1 MEKTLSREFQRALEE
16 KYLESHKR
24 ARSAFSQQTANMLLT
39 PAQMRE
45 MERRYM
51 EESGVASID
60 LMERAARALTDALL
74 QRFGAD
80 RTIFFACG
88 PGGNGGDGLAAARLY
103 QAAGGRAAFAL
114 CGEVKSP
121 DAVEN
126 LRRAREAGVREIDMD
141 GGERPDVWVDALFGT
156 GLSRALSGKALDFV
170 GRING
175 DRARGSRIVA
185 VDIPS
190 GISGLSG
197 GGPDGETGEDFV
209 RADVTITF
217 QRPKVGHYLD
227 FGLVATGELAVAD
240 IGIPAEYLPKKEI
253 AYLYEVPASF
263 RGYTFPRNTH
273 KGGRGHVLIV
283 AGSMGM
289 AGAAAL
295 CAGAALRSGAGL
307 VTVAC
312 PASIVPILQVLEPCA
327 MCVPLPEKDGALAA
341 KAADI
346 LWELRDGK
354 QIVAGPGLSRRCAP
368 EVLEALLAPK
378 DGRPASLVLDADALN
393 ILAEHRELLAMAS
406 LSCVLTPHPGEARRL
421 LGREL
426 TDPVSDARALAALGD
441 ELGCKVVLKGASRVV
456 CEGAPVNGRA
466 HPVFIS
472 TTGGSGMAK
481 GGSGDVFAGL
491 LAGLRCC
498 EWCNIAAAC
507 EVHGLAGVLAEE
519 KYGDTAMT
527 SRDLLEMLPE
537 AFRRLAA
544 RREEQP

>member
-1 MEKTLSREFQRALEE
+1 MALGTLI
-16 KYLESHKR
+16 
-24 ARSAFSQQTANMLLT
+24 LT
-39 PAQMRE
+39 PEQMRK
-45 MERRYM
+45 MEQFYFA
-51 EESGVASID
+51 ESGVASIEV
-60 LMERAARALTDALL
+60 MEQAASALASLL
-74 QRFGAD
+74 VERFGNF

-88 PGGNGGDGLAAARLY
+88 PGGNGGDGLAAARLLKPRG
-103 QAAGGRAAFAL
+103 ADVAFVLA
-114 CGEVKSP
+114 EEPKSP
-121 DAVEN
+121 DAIEN
-126 LRRAREAGVREIDMD
+126 LRRAREAGVRELSVNSR
-141 GGERPDVWVDALFGT
+141 ERPDVWVDALFGT
-156 GLSRALSGKALDFV
+156 GLSRAPAGNAAALI
-170 GRING
+170 RRMNQ
-175 DRARGSRIVA
+175 DRLRHGSKVVA

-190 GISGLSG
+190 GLSGLSG
-197 GGPDGETGEDFV
+197 RGFPSAHDNTEHPGICV
-209 RADVTITF
+209 YADVTLALRYAKT
-217 QRPKVGHYLD
+217 GHYLND
-227 FGLVATGELAVAD
+227 GLDVCGEVRTANIDIRPTQAWREFLDATGRN
-240 IGIPAEYLPKKEI
+240 YLFDAPQDFMPQ
-253 AYLYEVPASF
+253 Y
-263 RGYTFPRNTH
+263 PRNTH
-273 KGGRGHVLIV
+273 KGERGHVLVV
-283 AGSMGM
+283 AGSVGM

-341 KAADI
+341 EAADI
-346 LWELRDGK
+346 LWELRNGK
-354 QIVAGPGLSRRCAP
+354 RIVAGPGLSRRCAP

-456 CEGAPVNGRA
+456 CEGAPLNGRA
-466 HPVFIS
+466 QPVFIS
-472 TTGGSGMAK
+472 TTGGPGMAK

-519 KYGDTAMT
+519 KYGDSAMT

-544 RREEQP
+544 LREEQP

>member
-1 MEKTLSREFQRALEE
+1 METNFSPEFLRALKD
-16 KYLESHKR
+16 KYLQSHKR
-24 ARSAFSQQTANMLLT
+24 ARSAFYQQTANMLLT

-156 GLSRALSGKALDFV
+156 GLSRALSGEALDFV

-175 DRARGSRIVA
+175 DRARGSRVVA

-190 GISGLSG
+190 GVSGLSG
-197 GGPDGETGEDFV
+197 GGPDGETDEDEDFV

-253 AYLYEVPASF
+253 VYLYEVPASF

-273 KGGRGHVLIV
+273 KGDRGHVLIV

-295 CAGAALRSGAGL
+295 CAGAALRCGAGL

-327 MCVPLPEKDGALAA
+327 MCAPLPEKDGALSAEAA
-341 KAADI
+341 AP
-346 LWELRDGK
+346 LRELARGK
-354 QIVAGPGLSRRCAP
+354 DSIAIGPGLSRRCAP
-368 EVLEALLAPK
+368 EVLEAVLESKQYGKL
-378 DGRPASLVLDADALN
+378 RPPTVIDADALN
-393 ILAEHRELLAMAS
+393 LLAAHPE
-406 LSCVLTPHPGEARRL
+406 LQARLDRQCLLTPHPGEARRL
-421 LGREL
+421 LGREM
-426 TDPVSDARALAALGD
+426 TDLVSDARALAALGA
-441 ELGCKVVLKGASRVV
+441 GVVLKSASRAI
-456 CEGAPVNGRA
+456 CASPESPVA
-466 HPVFIS
+466 IS
-472 TTGGSGMAK
+472 ATGCSGMAK
-481 GGSGDVFAGL
+481 GGSGDVLTGM
-491 LAGLRCC
+491 LAGMARTAHEPARVC
-498 EWCNIAAAC
+498 EL
-507 EVHGLAGVLAEE
+507 HGMAGVLAEE
-519 KYGDTAMT
+519 KYGNACMT
-527 SRDLLEMLPE
+527 SRNILEMLPE

>member
-1 MEKTLSREFQRALEE
+1 MALGTLI
-16 KYLESHKR
+16 
-24 ARSAFSQQTANMLLT
+24 LT
-39 PAQMRE
+39 PEQMRK
-45 MERRYM
+45 MEQFYFA
-51 EESGVASID
+51 ESGVPSIEVMEQAAS
-60 LMERAARALTDALL
+60 ALASLL
-74 QRFGAD
+74 VERFGD
-80 RTIFFACG
+80 FRTIFFACG
-88 PGGNGGDGLAAARLY
+88 PGGNGGDGLAAARLLKPRG
-103 QAAGGRAAFAL
+103 ADVAFVLA
-114 CGEVKSP
+114 EEPKSP
-121 DAVEN
+121 DAIEN
-126 LRRAREAGVREIDMD
+126 LRRAREAGVRELSVNSR
-141 GGERPDVWVDALFGT
+141 ERPDVWVDALFGT
-156 GLSRALSGKALDFV
+156 GLSRAPAGNAAALI
-170 GRING
+170 RRMNQ
-175 DRARGSRIVA
+175 DRLRHGSKIVA

-190 GISGLSG
+190 GLSGLSG
-197 GGPDGETGEDFV
+197 RGFPSAHDNTEHPGICV
-209 RADVTITF
+209 YADVTLALRYAKT
-217 QRPKVGHYLD
+217 GHYLND
-227 FGLVATGELAVAD
+227 GLDVCGEVRTANIDIRPTQAWREFLDATGRN
-240 IGIPAEYLPKKEI
+240 YLFDAPQDFMPQ
-253 AYLYEVPASF
+253 Y
-263 RGYTFPRNTH
+263 PRNTH
-273 KGGRGHVLIV
+273 KGERGHVLVV
-283 AGSMGM
+283 AGSVGM

-341 KAADI
+341 EAADI

-368 EVLEALLAPK
+368 EVMEALLAPK

-466 HPVFIS
+466 QPVFIS
-472 TTGGSGMAK
+472 ATGGSGMAK

-498 EWCNIAAAC
+498 EWGNIAAAC
-507 EVHGLAGVLAEE
+507 EVHGLAGALAEE

>member
-1 MEKTLSREFQRALEE
+1 MALGTLI
-16 KYLESHKR
+16 
-24 ARSAFSQQTANMLLT
+24 LT
-39 PAQMRE
+39 PEQMRK
-45 MERRYM
+45 MEQLYFAG
-51 EESGVASID
+51 SGVASIEV
-60 LMERAARALTDALL
+60 MEQAASALASLL
-74 QRFGAD
+74 VERFGD
-80 RTIFFACG
+80 FRTIFFACG
-88 PGGNGGDGLAAARLY
+88 PGGNGGDGLAAARLLKPRG
-103 QAAGGRAAFAL
+103 ADVAFVLA
-114 CGEVKSP
+114 EEPKSP
-121 DAVEN
+121 DAIEN
-126 LRRAREAGVREIDMD
+126 LRRAREAGVRELSADSR
-141 GGERPDVWVDALFGT
+141 ERPDVWVDALFGT
-156 GLSRALSGKALDFV
+156 GLSRAPAGSAAALI
-170 GRING
+170 RRMNE
-175 DRARGSRIVA
+175 DRLRHGSKIVA

-190 GISGLSG
+190 GLSGLSG
-197 GGPDGETGEDFV
+197 RGFPSAHDDTEHPGV
-209 RADVTITF
+209 CVHADVTLALRYAKT
-217 QRPKVGHYLD
+217 GHYLND
-227 FGLVATGELAVAD
+227 GLDVCGEVRTANIDIRPTQAWREFLDATGRN
-240 IGIPAEYLPKKEI
+240 YLFDAPQDFMPQ
-253 AYLYEVPASF
+253 Y
-263 RGYTFPRNTH
+263 PRNTH
-273 KGGRGHVLIV
+273 KGERGHVLVV
-283 AGSMGM
+283 AGSVGM

-341 KAADI
+341 EAADI

-354 QIVAGPGLSRRCAP
+354 RIVAGPGLSRRCAP
-368 EVLEALLAPK
+368 QVLEALLAPK
-378 DGRPASLVLDADALN
+378 GGRPASLVLDADALN
-393 ILAEHRELLAMAS
+393 ILAEHRELLAMAG

-456 CEGAPVNGRA
+456 CEGAPV
-466 HPVFIS
+466 
-472 TTGGSGMAK
+472 K

-498 EWCNIAAAC
+498 EWGNIAAAC
-507 EVHGLAGVLAEE
+507 EVHGLAGALAEE